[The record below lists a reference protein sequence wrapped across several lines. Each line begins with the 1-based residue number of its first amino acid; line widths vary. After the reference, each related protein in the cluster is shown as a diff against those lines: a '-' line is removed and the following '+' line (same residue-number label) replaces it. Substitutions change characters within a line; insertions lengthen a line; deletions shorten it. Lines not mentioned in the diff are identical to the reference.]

1 VTTGA
6 VVLRQPFGGIGK
18 SSLGAGI
25 KAGGP
30 NYVAQF
36 MNYKE
41 TAPPP
46 TSSIEKDHVLWRL
59 AQEWQQK
66 LAWGELPEV
75 GIDLNK
81 TVHAIRSYLYHKEQD
96 FSREGDYFHL
106 RGQDNMVRY
115 LPVEK
120 VVVRLHHEDG
130 LFDVLARIAA
140 TLISGCRLGVSIP
153 LGLDNRLTTFLLG
166 REGKKL
172 LGDVPVMFE
181 SDNDL
186 AKRITTAGRIRYGA
200 PDRVSH
206 DLLREAAK
214 NGQYISRTEVMM
226 EGRIELLQYFR
237 EQSVSHDYHRYGNL
251 GERV

>member
-1 VTTGA
+1 
-6 VVLRQPFGGIGK
+6 
-18 SSLGAGI
+18 
-25 KAGGP
+25 
-30 NYVAQF
+30 
-36 MNYKE
+36 
-41 TAPPP
+41 
-46 TSSIEKDHVLWRL
+46 
-59 AQEWQQK
+59 
-66 LAWGELPEV
+66 
-75 GIDLNK
+75 
-81 TVHAIRSYLYHKEQD
+81 
-96 FSREGDYFHL
+96 
-106 RGQDNMVRY
+106 MVRY

-120 VVVRLHHEDG
+120 VVVRLHHEDE

-153 LGLDNRLTTFLLG
+153 LGLDNRITTFLLG

-200 PDRVSH
+200 PDRVSY

-214 NGQYISRTEVMM
+214 NGHYISRTEVMM

-237 EQSVSHDYHRYGNL
+237 EQSVSNDYHRYGNL
-251 GERV
+251 GERA